1 MMPQPLVRHLR
12 PASPKHSTGISKKV
26 FNQMQLENAGVH
38 GPFLIH
44 AAQPPLL
51 AALWALFRET
61 QLASG
66 VPRAHQETIALLIA
80 EENRC
85 PWCIEAH
92 KLALHTQHPTPEI
105 VAWFKSNPN
114 PLEDSE
120 MDGFSQNAMIAHRA
134 AVILWQ
140 YINRMTNVLLV
151 ESAWQNF
158 GSLREPLTRIMGYIF
173 GAFFLHRNYT
183 PGRSL
188 EFIADAALPAHLAWA
203 KSHHNI
209 ATALAY
215 FHQQINQ
222 LAQGI
227 IPVAV
232 QHFVLEYVQE
242 HRGQNMG
249 LSRHWADDAV
259 QPLEPGQQV
268 IAKVLLL
275 TALASYQ
282 IDDDLMLQ
290 LRQICPQD
298 SDLLALLAW
307 GSCVTNNHF
316 KQLED

>member
-1 MMPQPLVRHLR
+1 
-12 PASPKHSTGISKKV
+12 
-26 FNQMQLENAGVH
+26 MQLENAGVH

-66 VPRAHQETIALLIA
+66 VPRAYQETIALLVA
-80 EENRC
+80 QENRC

-92 KLALHTQHPTPEI
+92 QLALYTQKPTPEI

-114 PLEDSE
+114 PLEDSVI
-120 MDGFSQNAMIAHRA
+120 DGFSHNAMIAHRA

-151 ESAWQNF
+151 ESAWHNF
-158 GSLREPLTRIMGYIF
+158 GSLREPLTRVMGHVF
-173 GAFFLHRNYT
+173 GAFFLHRNYA

-188 EFIADAALPAHLAWA
+188 EFIADTPLPAHFSWA
-203 KSHHNI
+203 NSRNNI
-209 ATALAY
+209 AATLAY

-227 IPVAV
+227 IPGAV
-232 QHFVLEYVQE
+232 QQFVLEYVHQ

-249 LSRHWADDAV
+249 LSRRWADDAV
-259 QPLEPGQQV
+259 QSLESGQRL

-282 IDDDLMLQ
+282 IDDDLILQ
-290 LRQICPQD
+290 VRQIFPQD

-307 GSCVTNNHF
+307 GSYATNNH
-316 KQLED
+316 LEQFGA